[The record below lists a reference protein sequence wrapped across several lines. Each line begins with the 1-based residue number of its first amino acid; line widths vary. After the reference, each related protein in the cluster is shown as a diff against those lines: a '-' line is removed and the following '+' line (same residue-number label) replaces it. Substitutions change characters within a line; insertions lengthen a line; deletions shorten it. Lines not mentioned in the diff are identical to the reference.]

1 MLLMESVPNLLIHIP
16 PEVVQLPLAE
26 SHLAPNPLSQS
37 VDTIPSALPSLLF
50 NLPTMLPQYP
60 SVLMLPLGLHTVE
73 VSSLIAQPQSI
84 MPSYLL
90 DILALIG

>member
-1 MLLMESVPNLLIHIP
+1 MPLTESVPNLLIHIP
-16 PEVVQLPLAE
+16 QVVVQLPLAE
-26 SHLAPNPLSQS
+26 SHLAPNPLSPS
-37 VDTIPSALPSLLF
+37 LDTTTSKLPSLPF
-50 NLPTMLPQYP
+50 NLLTMLPQYP
-60 SVLMLPLGLHTVE
+60 SVLMLPLGLHTLE